1 MLQCPLSTAPDSL
14 FTRALKSFF
23 GPLRGSVR
31 TSRGVGIL
39 RSKQGSPF
47 SSLPTPLTQRLLHQ
61 LAQHDRPMQAKMEEA
76 FESDKKRSVQ
86 GWDRDEKEEV
96 TSHADDHNESEESVS
111 TSGWKGKGRERVS
124 FLFRCRSNVQL
135 S

>member
-1 MLQCPLSTAPDSL
+1 MDQ
-14 FTRALKSFF
+14 
-23 GPLRGSVR
+23 V
-31 TSRGVGIL
+31 
-39 RSKQGSPF
+39 
-47 SSLPTPLTQRLLHQ
+47 
-61 LAQHDRPMQAKMEEA
+61 

-86 GWDRDEKEEV
+86 EWDGDKKEEEWD
-96 TSHADDHNESEESVS
+96 HADDHPESEESVS